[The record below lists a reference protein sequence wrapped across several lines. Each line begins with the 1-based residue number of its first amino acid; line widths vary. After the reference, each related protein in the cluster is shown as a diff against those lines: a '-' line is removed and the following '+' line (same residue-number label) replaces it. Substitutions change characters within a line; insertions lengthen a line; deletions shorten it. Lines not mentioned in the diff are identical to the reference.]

1 MFYNFNSD
9 SHIFQMESIYNTK
22 NILSVNKDISVE
34 DTKVSK
40 ILKNADISVCWN
52 MYLKYRNMYLD
63 IYLLKIKIS
72 IRNANVF

>member
-40 ILKNADISVCWN
+40 ILKNADISVC
-52 MYLKYRNMYLD
+52 
-63 IYLLKIKIS
+63 
-72 IRNANVF
+72 

>member
-1 MFYNFNSD
+1 
-9 SHIFQMESIYNTK
+9 MESIYNTK

-40 ILKNADISVCWN
+40 ILKNVDISVCWN

>member
-1 MFYNFNSD
+1 
-9 SHIFQMESIYNTK
+9 
-22 NILSVNKDISVE
+22 
-34 DTKVSK
+34 
-40 ILKNADISVCWN
+40 

>member
-40 ILKNADISVCWN
+40 ILKNVDISVC
-52 MYLKYRNMYLD
+52 
-63 IYLLKIKIS
+63 
-72 IRNANVF
+72 